1 MYNGNARRSAAAFEI
16 LNLRCCGIRT
26 EHAKTPVLEI
36 AGEHH
41 HPRLIEILH
50 AGGADTDADGPRP
63 VFNTGT
69 VRDVT
74 MDFRQH
80 AGKPIRDVEKTQIA
94 RIDPQL
100 RNAGIRRGTP
110 FSSTG
115 MTEAEAVQHNLL
127 RRV

>member
-1 MYNGNARRSAAAFEI
+1 
-16 LNLRCCGIRT
+16 
-26 EHAKTPVLEI
+26 
-36 AGEHH
+36 
-41 HPRLIEILH
+41 
-50 AGGADTDADGPRP
+50 
-63 VFNTGT
+63 VFNTGA

-94 RIDPQL
+94 RIASQL

-110 FSSTG
+110 VDGTG
-115 MTEAEAVQHNLL
+115 MTEAEPVQHNLL